1 MGNEANV
8 MHDDDS
14 RFQRFAPLLRR
25 VIILLAV
32 LAATPVVLWMITAFV
47 RAYVGPPKVP
57 SFHQLASTTPMAAPE
72 TAAASTANS
81 DQPAAAPMQAKVAD
95 ITAST
100 TETRT
105 TASDAR
111 DVPSPKG
118 SLLSDR
124 PPDGAASA
132 PATVAT
138 TAPAATALAPSQTPA
153 APAAPAAPMNVAT
166 TEMPASSNPAP
177 VPQQPVANA
186 TTAEVPQPP
195 AAEPAATEQPA
206 DALPA
211 SPPLTGKI
219 PLPRRRPR
227 GLGEANTTRVAQGA
241 VPMPRPRPDSAGPAA
256 PSETA
261 STPGPLEFIQNI
273 FH

>member
-1 MGNEANV
+1 
-8 MHDDDS
+8 MHNDDNRLH
-14 RFQRFAPLLRR
+14 RFVPLLRR

-57 SFHQLASTTPMAAPE
+57 AFHQLASTAPIAVPA

-81 DQPAAAPMQAKVAD
+81 DPPTAAAPAQTNVAD

-100 TETRT
+100 TAVPTA
-105 TASDAR
+105 ASDAR

-124 PPDGAASA
+124 PADGSPSASA
-132 PATVAT
+132 NLPT
-138 TAPAATALAPSQTPA
+138 TAPAPPPTLQPPTPPSAAVPIVTTTQSPSSSP
-153 APAAPAAPMNVAT
+153 APA
-166 TEMPASSNPAP
+166 
-177 VPQQPVANA
+177 PQQPPASAA
-186 TTAEVPQPP
+186 TADAAQP
-195 AAEPAATEQPA
+195 AAAPEQSA
-206 DALPA
+206 DAMPP

-219 PLPRRRPR
+219 PLPRHRPR
-227 GLGEANTTRVAQGA
+227 GLGDANLMRIAQGA

-256 PSETA
+256 PAETTGP
-261 STPGPLEFIQNI
+261 SPLEFIQNI

>member
-1 MGNEANV
+1 
-8 MHDDDS
+8 MHNDDNRLH
-14 RFQRFAPLLRR
+14 RFVPLLRR

-57 SFHQLASTTPMAAPE
+57 TFHQLASTAPMAAPV
-72 TAAASTANS
+72 TVAATTANS
-81 DQPAAAPMQAKVAD
+81 DQPPAAASPAKITD

-100 TETRT
+100 TQVPT

-118 SLLSDR
+118 SLLGDR
-124 PPDGAASA
+124 PADGTASASANLSTSAPAASA
-132 PATVAT
+132 PLQPQ
-138 TAPAATALAPSQTPA
+138 APAAAGAS
-153 APAAPAAPMNVAT
+153 MNVST
-166 TEMPASSNPAP
+166 TEMPASSSAPAAQQPAANPA
-177 VPQQPVANA
+177 
-186 TTAEVPQPP
+186 TAEAAQPP
-195 AAEPAATEQPA
+195 AAAEQPA
-206 DALPA
+206 DAMPA
-211 SPPLTGKI
+211 APPLTGKI

-227 GLGEANTTRVAQGA
+227 GLGEANMTRIAQSG

-256 PSETA
+256 PAETT
-261 STPGPLEFIQNI
+261 SPSPLEFIQNI